1 MHTSSWCWKGIAFEN
16 PTSWELCTCTELSGS
31 KRDRTVVSIRAF
43 PVFPCVSHLGNMKSG
58 SRFSW
63 RAVKSLVFCKA
74 SHSAAVSKSL
84 AERTDRSDR
93 INLPTCLCKV
103 QPGSTGSTRINQVQN
118 NLDPAQQVAR
128 PLLAVLS
135 LALLR
140 CSIWT
145 WDFCDNCRDCDKK
158 TSQERPSS
166 SPWFSWILSNGIL
179 RIFRVWSPCSRLPYL
194 LRSLLT

>member
-1 MHTSSWCWKGIAFEN
+1 M
-16 PTSWELCTCTELSGS
+16 
-31 KRDRTVVSIRAF
+31 
-43 PVFPCVSHLGNMKSG
+43 
-58 SRFSW
+58 
-63 RAVKSLVFCKA
+63 KSLVFCKA

-158 TSQERPSS
+158 NLTRKTFI
-166 SPWFSWILSNGIL
+166 FSLETHDSHG
-179 RIFRVWSPCSRLPYL
+179 FFPTEFHGYL
-194 LRSLLT
+194 EFDLLAVDFHTC

>member
-103 QPGSTGSTRINQVQN
+103 QPGSTGSTRINQDQPGPEQLRSRTASRATSARSSFSRSSALF
-118 NLDPAQQVAR
+118 NLDLGFLWQLPGLWQKNLTR
-128 PLLAVLS
+128 
-135 LALLR
+135 
-140 CSIWT
+140 
-145 WDFCDNCRDCDKK
+145 K
-158 TSQERPSS
+158 TFI
-166 SPWFSWILSNGIL
+166 FSMILMDSFQRNFTDI
-179 RIFRVWSPCSRLPYL
+179 
-194 LRSLLT
+194 